1 MGYAQVVKSSDVGF
15 FEAEN
20 KDALQGAHVEALT
33 DEQKR
38 KRLVNCENFAMKAV
52 LPEQGSWHLKRKQE
66 ILKAHPEIE
75 ELFGNNPWSTV
86 FLVLSFSAH
95 MYVAINLVNASW
107 PVIFLASYTI
117 GALLSWQCAT
127 LAHEG
132 AHKLVFK
139 NATLNK
145 LFAVVAFLPVVTGP
159 FGNFWS
165 VEHMY
170 HHQVVVDKMNRYGS
184 QQAGPV
190 RKAVAALLFFS
201 VVNSGFLVIS
211 AIVYLRTLIQ
221 LPLYALGVVKKPF
234 PDKFKLPPYD
244 MFPQIV
250 NHWFVLNMT
259 MSIFFN
265 AITIY
270 LFGVIPTVYFFL
282 SSGFS
287 NGLHPLGMRQVQEH
301 YLQLKGQPTYS
312 VYSVFNPILF
322 NLGFHVEHH
331 DFPRIPWNRL
341 PQVSKIA
348 PEYYNKLYS
357 YKSYT
362 QVLWIFLFNKGV
374 PISAM
379 LEDFQDILAIT
390 PVSEISRTKTYGNGP
405 KKSN

>member
-1 MGYAQVVKSSDVGF
+1 MGYAEVVKSSEVGF

-20 KDALQGAHVEALT
+20 KLALDGAHVDARTE
-33 DEQKR
+33 EQKR
-38 KRLVNCENFAMKAV
+38 KRLVNCTNFAMKAI

-66 ILKAHPEIE
+66 ILKAHPELE
-75 ELFGNNPWSTV
+75 QLFGHNPWSAL
-86 FLVLSFSAH
+86 FLVFSFAAH
-95 MYVAINLVNASW
+95 MYVATSLVSASW
-107 PVIFLASYTI
+107 PVVIVVSYTI
-117 GALLSWQCAT
+117 GALFSWQCAT

-139 NATLNK
+139 SAMLNK
-145 LFAVVAFLPVVTGP
+145 LFAVIAFLPVVGGP

-170 HHQVVVDKMNRYGS
+170 HHQVVVDKMNRYGP

-190 RKAVAALLFFS
+190 RKAIAALLFFS
-201 VVNSGFLVIS
+201 VVNLGFMFSS
-211 AIVYLRTLIQ
+211 AVVYLRSVIQ
-221 LPLYALGVVKKPF
+221 LALFAVGVAKKPF

-250 NHWFVLNMT
+250 NHWFMINTTL
-259 MSIFFN
+259 SILFN
-265 AITIY
+265 AAIIY
-270 LFGVIPTVYFFL
+270 FYGIVPTVYLFL

-301 YLQLKGQPTYS
+301 YLQLKDQPTYS

-341 PQVSKIA
+341 PQVRKIA
-348 PEYYNKLYS
+348 PEFYNNLFS

-362 QVLWIFLFNKGV
+362 EVLFTFLFHPGV
-374 PISAM
+374 PISA
-379 LEDFQDILAIT
+379 LLDEFQDVLAST
-390 PVSEISRTKTYGNGP
+390 NVSEISRTKTYGSG
-405 KKSN
+405 KKTN